1 MGSIELSDIDV
12 FPWYAIQVRPRF
24 EKVVA
29 SALLSKGYE
38 GFLPLYRCRHR
49 WSDRMKEVELPLFS
63 GYLFSRLDINKRL
76 PVLVT
81 PGVIRFV
88 GIGRAPLPVDESEMS
103 AILRIVATGLRTEP
117 YPYLRVGEKV
127 RIDRGTLSGVEG
139 IVLQTKKPA
148 RLIVSVSLL
157 QRSVSVEIDEA
168 WVRPIDTVPFHFRV
182 TPVAV

>member
-1 MGSIELSDIDV
+1 MHLVGEP

-49 WSDRMKEVELPLFS
+49 WSDRVKEVELPLFS

-76 PVLVT
+76 PVLIT

-88 GIGRAPLPVDESEMS
+88 GIGKTPVPVDENEMS
-103 AILRIVATGLRTEP
+103 AILKIVGAGLRAEP
-117 YPYLRVGEKV
+117 HPYLLVGQKV

-139 IVLQTKKPA
+139 IVQVAKRSA

-168 WVRPIDTVPFHFRV
+168 WVRPIGPAAPVPRLAHA
-182 TPVAV
+182 PV